1 MIRRLSANKDSSE
14 QDFNSQHNMTFNKIV
29 FDQSSEIEI
38 DDFIKTV
45 DDDVLENTSL
55 DEEVKDEAEMIEEY
69 NGDLIVSEEMV
80 SPRSEPEIDIRVSLP
95 VNSKLVSGSRARPMS
110 SVAPR
115 LSSGSNRS
123 VNGVA
128 RRSANQASGSC
139 MIEDAIGLGSSI

>member
-1 MIRRLSANKDSSE
+1 
-14 QDFNSQHNMTFNKIV
+14 MTFNKIV
-29 FDQSSEIEI
+29 LDQSSEIEI

-55 DEEVKDEAEMIEEY
+55 DDEEVKGESEVIEEDD
-69 NGDLIVSEEMV
+69 GDIMVSEALV
-80 SPRSEPEIDIRVSLP
+80 SPREEPEIDIHVSLP
-95 VNSKLVSGSRARPMS
+95 VGSKLVSGSRARPMS

-123 VNGVA
+123 GNGVA

-139 MIEDAIGLGSSI
+139 MIEDAICLASSI